1 MKKFLLAISL
11 SFIIAGTLLATPS
24 SLPSIAVLPFRVG
37 GNVTITNLGPMKITR
52 EVVENEFTNQLIQ
65 FLVNSRKFNVVNRE
79 DIKRIMEEN
88 RLTESDWAKPG
99 QEASVGKLLV
109 ADFLV
114 TGNINRIDF
123 KIIKQDIAITG
134 ETRPRIVATF
144 KTQYKVTEVK
154 SGKVVAAGQTK
165 EVLRSADVRR
175 EVPVETRRDW
185 GLADFKDMLFNKAS
199 TQVGDNILAGIY
211 PVKIAAVEGMQVTLN
226 RGEGAGIAK
235 DQVYTVYNPGQK
247 IVDPDTKEVLG
258 STEVEIAQLTVTA
271 VNPKFSTA
279 IITKQNGP
287 VQIGAIC
294 RLVRTADKDE
304 APDYPKVTPGW

>member
-1 MKKFLLAISL
+1 MRKFLLTISL
-11 SFIIAGTLLATPS
+11 SFIITGTLLATAPN
-24 SLPSIAVLPFRVG
+24 LPSIAVLPFKVG
-37 GNVTITNLGPMKITR
+37 QNISVTSIGSMKITR
-52 EVVENEFTNQLIQ
+52 NIVENEFTNQLIQ
-65 FLVNSRKFNVVNRE
+65 FLVKSRKFNVVNRE

-99 QEASVGKLLV
+99 QEATVGKLLV

-175 EVPVETRRDW
+175 EIPVEKRRDW

-199 TQVGDNILAGIY
+199 IKVGDDILAGIY
-211 PVKIAAVEGMQVTLN
+211 PVKIATVEGMQVTLN
-226 RGEGAGIAK
+226 RGAGAGITK

-247 IVDPDTKEVLG
+247 IIDPDTKEVLG
-258 STEVEIAQLTVTA
+258 TSEVEIAQLTVTV

-279 IITKQNGP
+279 IITKQSGP
-287 VQIGAIC
+287 VQVGAIC
-294 RLVRTADKDE
+294 RLVKKQDKEE
-304 APDYPKVTPGW
+304 APDYPKITPGW